1 MRRAIISKMCIAAL
15 VLAASCSK
23 IEESTPSVERD
34 GKTVINGVA
43 GSIGTGTKADMTYCY
58 DVIWREGDRIYVTDG
73 KTDDTFTLSG
83 GAGSNKGQFTEDNT
97 KGVSGDIE
105 AFYPASLKTGD
116 GYVWPATQSNSQAV
130 PMYAEQMITGEG
142 NDVISF
148 SSLGAMLQIV
158 FSTMEEGITI
168 TSVTLKDSS
177 KPLSGT
183 FTVDGG
189 QAIMDGNP
197 ENPGVTLDL
206 GDDGVPVGVAARYF
220 YIDVPAGSYYGDN
233 LTLTFIDDIHNKEC
247 VMNST
252 TFPDIERNTV
262 GRITLAGKKF
272 KSHVQETR
280 GTAMRTGEVEVNWV
294 QLWDGGP
301 RFAEYNVGAENN
313 RAEDYGSYYC
323 WGKTTDKDASETYYN
338 GYSALAGNDDTA
350 INLWGSNWRM
360 PTAEEFTAL
369 LENCT
374 CTWTTDYNGTGINGI
389 LCTGKDG
396 TAFASNSIFFPAAG
410 CWSNGEV
417 KSYGNYGYYWSSTA
431 YRSTGA
437 SALTFYTGEYP
448 SYLDVSNR
456 YRGLGCSI
464 RAVLNE

>member
-1 MRRAIISKMCIAAL
+1 
-15 VLAASCSK
+15 
-23 IEESTPSVERD
+23 
-34 GKTVINGVA
+34 
-43 GSIGTGTKADMTYCY
+43 MTYCY

-116 GYVWPATQSNSQAV
+116 GYVWPATQSNSQTP
-130 PMYAEQMITGEG
+130 PMYANQTITGDG

-189 QAIMDGNP
+189 QAIMDENP

-220 YIDVPAGSYYGDN
+220 YLAVPAGSYYGDN

-272 KSHVQETR
+272 KSLAQPGNIILKYDPAVSLKKRRKHFLHNR
-280 GTAMRTGEVEVNWV
+280 DFAF
-294 QLWDGGP
+294 P
-301 RFAEYNVGAENN
+301 RFPCG
-313 RAEDYGSYYC
+313 R
-323 WGKTTDKDASETYYN
+323 KR
-338 GYSALAGNDDTA
+338 DTVVMIA
-350 INLWGSNWRM
+350 QHTQN
-360 PTAEEFTAL
+360 
-369 LENCT
+369 
-374 CTWTTDYNGTGINGI
+374 
-389 LCTGKDG
+389 
-396 TAFASNSIFFPAAG
+396 
-410 CWSNGEV
+410 
-417 KSYGNYGYYWSSTA
+417 
-431 YRSTGA
+431 
-437 SALTFYTGEYP
+437 
-448 SYLDVSNR
+448 
-456 YRGLGCSI
+456 
-464 RAVLNE
+464 